1 MSLYG
6 FDACVDKK
14 YEIIKQIGYGAF
26 GSVCSARKIEK
37 RSRKVAIKKVDLV
50 GDVSDLKRT
59 LREIKLLR
67 FFHHENIVPLIDLIT
82 PATKD
87 LKEIYIV
94 TELMSIDLH
103 RLIYSNL
110 NITDT
115 HIQLIIYQIF
125 RGLKYIHS
133 GGVFHRDLK
142 PNNILINSNCDLKIC
157 DFGMS
162 RVMAQMNL
170 TLMESVTTRWYRA
183 PEGLLKFRN
192 YTDAVDVWSV
202 GCILSELLTRKTLFP
217 GKSTF
222 EQIDIIIDV
231 LGTPDEQF
239 LKAIPSEESTLYI
252 RNQQERTRA
261 PLSTVINT
269 TDELAIDLLEKIFV
283 WDPTKRIT
291 VTNAL
296 NHPFL
301 RHLHDP
307 EDEPVASTKFSFE
320 YESDQ
325 LTKEDF
331 LAAIYQETLLNT
343 NDTES

>member
-1 MSLYG
+1 
-6 FDACVDKK
+6 
-14 YEIIKQIGYGAF
+14 
-26 GSVCSARKIEK
+26 
-37 RSRKVAIKKVDLV
+37 
-50 GDVSDLKRT
+50 
-59 LREIKLLR
+59 
-67 FFHHENIVPLIDLIT
+67 
-82 PATKD
+82 
-87 LKEIYIV
+87 
-94 TELMSIDLH
+94 
-103 RLIYSNL
+103 
-110 NITDT
+110 
-115 HIQLIIYQIF
+115 
-125 RGLKYIHS
+125 
-133 GGVFHRDLK
+133 
-142 PNNILINSNCDLKIC
+142 
-157 DFGMS
+157 
-162 RVMAQMNL
+162 
-170 TLMESVTTRWYRA
+170 MESVTTRWYRA